1 MNKKTIKSVER
12 RMLKAMME
20 DEKQLRLLLETE
32 TNDVPE
38 QQLDGL
44 MVKIEQ
50 LLGRIIV
57 NQNKIMLLQSIGE
70 EKEKDDEKRNDA

>member
-1 MNKKTIKSVER
+1 MNKRTIKSVER
-12 RMLKAMME
+12 RMLKAMMV
-20 DEKQLRLLLETE
+20 DEKELRILLETE

-50 LLGRIIV
+50 LLGRIMV
-57 NQNKIMLLQSIGE
+57 NQNKIILLQSIGE

>member
-44 MVKIEQ
+44 MVKIDQ
-50 LLGRIIV
+50 FLGRIMV
-57 NQNKIMLLQSIGE
+57 NQNKIMLLQDL
-70 EKEKDDEKRNDA
+70 KDE

>member
-1 MNKKTIKSVER
+1 MNKRTIKSVER

-50 LLGRIIV
+50 LLGRIMV
-57 NQNKIMLLQSIGE
+57 NQNKIILLQSIGE